1 MVKAHEDFKEHYAE
15 CLAEVKSL
23 PLPLWIMSMNA
34 LIYFIF
40 QNRVLEVNRSFE
52 TLLNNLLNFI
62 CPCLIMSGW
71 YCCWI
76 ISRKSVKVSCTSLF
90 DLNYLLLPSC
100 FLYSVAN
107 EQNII
112 YAVLLI
118 MSLVCIYSTDR
129 NNTVRKKGCQYP
141 ELRKVIY
148 VITGI
153 VSYAHR
159 FFHFILLSLLF
170 VALLHKRIT
179 LFSQCSNFLLF
190 PTTSLVNY

>member
-1 MVKAHEDFKEHYAE
+1 MI
-15 CLAEVKSL
+15 L
-23 PLPLWIMSMNA
+23 
-34 LIYFIF
+34 
-40 QNRVLEVNRSFE
+40 
-52 TLLNNLLNFI
+52 LLNNI
-62 CPCLIMSGW
+62 S
-71 YCCWI
+71 I
-76 ISRKSVKVSCTSLF
+76 IRFNQKSVKVSCTSLF

-129 NNTVRKKGCQYP
+129 KKGCQYP

-153 VSYAHR
+153 LSHTHR
-159 FFHFILLSLLF
+159 FFHSKSLSLFAIIICGTATVYIVRFLSVFILSFISYHKFASLL
-170 VALLHKRIT
+170 
-179 LFSQCSNFLLF
+179 
-190 PTTSLVNY
+190 NY